1 MSPRT
6 LCPVAMIGASILFLA
21 SAPAAAQRNLPGGGA
36 DVQPPTGAE
45 MYQAYCAPCHGRKG
59 VGDGPVAS
67 SLKAKPT
74 DLTRLAK
81 GNGGQFPAER
91 LGMVLQ
97 FGVVVPSHGSTDMP
111 TWGSTFRAM
120 GGEKSAQ
127 QRVNLLTRHLET
139 LQVK

>member
-6 LCPVAMIGASILFLA
+6 LRPVIASGAAILLLA
-21 SAPAAAQRNLPGGGA
+21 SAAAAFAQGNARS
-36 DVQPPTGAE
+36 QPPTGAA

-67 SLKAKPT
+67 SLKSKPT

-81 GNGGQFPAER
+81 GSGGRFPAER
-91 LGMVLQ
+91 LGMVLLY
-97 FGVVVPSHGSTDMP
+97 GVDVPAHGSTDMP
-111 TWGSTFRAM
+111 LWGSMFREL
-120 GGEKSAQ
+120 GDEKSAQ
-127 QRVNLLTRHLET
+127 QRVTALSRYVET